1 MPALAAPDSP
11 YRDGYT
17 TPDGSDPMSDTEDAW
32 FAGLAP
38 DDTDGAASQLRD
50 GTGDT
55 PREWP
60 ALAVEAG
67 FAVDTDDYYHRLRE
81 ATLAATRE
89 AVREAETADDRQLV
103 HAVRSMDDTER
114 VANELAER
122 LAEWAGTRF
131 EDAGTGVDAARD
143 LAERDPTGPAEERVV
158 SLARRVV
165 DLTDERDDLR
175 AFVERTAPEVAP
187 NLSAMAGPVLAARLI
202 ALAGGL
208 ESLAKKPSGT
218 VQVLGAEDALFAHLR
233 GRAPS
238 PKHGVIYVHDYVRE
252 THPDHRGSAARA
264 LAGKLS
270 IAARVDHYSGD
281 LRPELQAELDER
293 VATIRART
301 DDPAPGEAAR
311 DVADDETV
319 GDDAT
324 DAETGGDG
332 A

>member
-1 MPALAAPDSP
+1 
-11 YRDGYT
+11 
-17 TPDGSDPMSDTEDAW
+17 MSDTEGAW
-32 FAGLAP
+32 FAGLPP
-38 DDTDGAASQLRD
+38 DDVEGAADRVRD
-50 GTGDT
+50 GTCET

-60 ALAVEAG
+60 ALAVGSG
-67 FAVDTDDYYHRLRE
+67 FAADTDEYYDRLRE
-81 ATLAATRE
+81 ATLAATRAAVEE
-89 AVREAETADDRQLV
+89 AQTAGDRQLV

-131 EDAGTGVDAARD
+131 EDAGTGVDGARE
-143 LAERDPTGPAEERVV
+143 LAERAPSDPAEERVV

-175 AFVERTAPEVAP
+175 AFVERTAPDVAP
-187 NLSAMAGPVLAARLI
+187 NLSSMAGPVLAARLV

-233 GRAPS
+233 GRATS
-238 PKHGVIYVHDYVRE
+238 PKHGVIYVHDYVRN
-252 THPDHRGSAARA
+252 TDPDERGSAARA

-281 LRPELQAELDER
+281 LRPELQDQLDDR
-293 VATIRART
+293 IATIRART
-301 DDPAPGEAAR
+301 GDPAPGER
-311 DVADDETV
+311 DDNPE
-319 GDDAT
+319 
-324 DAETGGDG
+324 DG
-332 A
+332 APDADGASSESGEDG